1 MEIALSY
8 QRLIDECNLSQDDL
22 GKKVSKNRST
32 VANYLRLLKLPLE
45 VQKALRDDKISMG
58 HAESTISI
66 TY

>member
-8 QRLIDECNLSQDDL
+8 QRLDECNLSQEDL

-45 VQKALRDDKISMG
+45 VRKHFVMINFYVMLE
-58 HAESTISI
+58 HFSI